1 MFQRVSNYRHMK
13 RILPVILCFLL
24 CSSAALEA
32 RQLDSLQKA
41 ALSER
46 LEEYFAALA
55 HEPVEVQKQECDFLI
70 GSSSD
75 SLVRQFVAV
84 KIYDHYLNSPIMGV
98 ESVAIHVLD
107 NWFFNSKVSMY
118 NDIDLLNARI
128 YADFNRQSLVG
139 EAAPELEM
147 YTSEGRT
154 KQLFTDSDTGG
165 WYRIL
170 FFYDT
175 DCSKC
180 RIESSLL
187 NFLFNDKDY
196 PVELYAIY
204 TGDNREEWGRYIGEK
219 LDFKTEKT
227 RICHLWDPE
236 LTSDFQRKY
245 GVIQTPRL
253 FLVSPDGM
261 ILGRGLDS
269 SALETM
275 LERIF
280 TVPELKYGSEESQ
293 FLYDSIFSTGSSADD
308 VDSVIGH
315 IASSTLAKGDTT
327 MFRQLSG
334 DLLYYLASHRGEGIK
349 EGLDKLID
357 GFILSR
363 NDIWRSADDS
373 LKIVGFAEMAD
384 ELLSRSEPGTKVPG
398 IQLEGVRFSK
408 GREKAGKFRT
418 DALRGRRNI
427 IIFHTDGCPV
437 CHEEINAAR
446 ELADSQRGVRVLLV
460 NVDEILSAAPYLS
473 ADLFDSFDLS
483 SLPFILETDRKGKI
497 IRRYITLTQ

>member
-1 MFQRVSNYRHMK
+1 MK
-13 RILPVILCFLL
+13 RILHVILCFLL

-154 KQLFTDSDTGG
+154 KQLFTDSDACGR
-165 WYRIL
+165 YRVL
-170 FFYDT
+170 YFYDT

-180 RIESSLL
+180 RIESALL
-187 NFLFNDKDY
+187 KFLLNDKDY

-204 TGDNREEWGRYIGEK
+204 T
-219 LDFKTEKT
+219 
-227 RICHLWDPE
+227 
-236 LTSDFQRKY
+236 Q
-245 GVIQTPRL
+245 
-253 FLVSPDGM
+253 
-261 ILGRGLDS
+261 
-269 SALETM
+269 
-275 LERIF
+275 
-280 TVPELKYGSEESQ
+280 
-293 FLYDSIFSTGSSADD
+293 
-308 VDSVIGH
+308 
-315 IASSTLAKGDTT
+315 
-327 MFRQLSG
+327 
-334 DLLYYLASHRGEGIK
+334 
-349 EGLDKLID
+349 
-357 GFILSR
+357 
-363 NDIWRSADDS
+363 
-373 LKIVGFAEMAD
+373 
-384 ELLSRSEPGTKVPG
+384 
-398 IQLEGVRFSK
+398 K
-408 GREKAGKFRT
+408 GR
-418 DALRGRRNI
+418 
-427 IIFHTDGCPV
+427 
-437 CHEEINAAR
+437 
-446 ELADSQRGVRVLLV
+446 
-460 NVDEILSAAPYLS
+460 
-473 ADLFDSFDLS
+473 
-483 SLPFILETDRKGKI
+483 LPPTFM
-497 IRRYITLTQ
+497 YQNS